1 MEVTKGF
8 GIIGSLTPHVR
19 QYRKRGT
26 WGNHFLPVIEMFL
39 IQWSSGKFVP
49 QEACESSLLHFDPL
63 LSLMNFN
70 QRIIPRKKNCGTKHD
85 FPLIEI

>member
-39 IQWSSGKFVP
+39 IQWSSGKFVRK
-49 QEACESSLLHFDPL
+49 QSSHRKAASPL
-63 LSLMNFN
+63 SFTS
-70 QRIIPRKKNCGTKHD
+70 IPSYR
-85 FPLIEI
+85 